1 MENILS
7 VSELLFPNQYRRKV
21 LALMLMNPHKWVHL
35 RELARMTGASP
46 GTLKKELDALS
57 GAGAIHD
64 AQSTPAREIN
74 PKVMSREEWNNKKNA
89 GNSFVQELI
98 RQPQIFIK
106 GSASEL

>member
-1 MENILS
+1 LENILT

-57 GAGAIHD
+57 DAGLLKHQKMATKSSSVPT
-64 AQSTPAREIN
+64 QTTRFTPN
-74 PKVMSREEWNNKKNA
+74 CP
-89 GNSFVQELI
+89 G
-98 RQPQIFIK
+98 
-106 GSASEL
+106 